1 MDEPLDTPTHRVSIN
16 QMKADELDVWLD
28 EIRRRRLHVVAA
40 LEQAA
45 KVKADD
51 VRLSLFLKFQNQY
64 NRAMRAIQKLDE
76 QLVKTEAAVHK
87 ARLLALAAEMEV
99 GQEEEEKEYADC

>member
-1 MDEPLDTPTHRVSIN
+1 MDDTPTQRVSIN
-16 QMKADELDVWLD
+16 QMKVNELDDWLD
-28 EIRRRRLHVVAA
+28 EIRKRRLHIVAA

-51 VRLSLFLKFQNQY
+51 VRLTLFLKFQNQY
-64 NRAMRAIQKLDE
+64 NRAMRVVEKLDI
-76 QLVKTEAAVHK
+76 QLGKAEVAVHK

-99 GQEEEEKEYADC
+99 GQEEDDDADC